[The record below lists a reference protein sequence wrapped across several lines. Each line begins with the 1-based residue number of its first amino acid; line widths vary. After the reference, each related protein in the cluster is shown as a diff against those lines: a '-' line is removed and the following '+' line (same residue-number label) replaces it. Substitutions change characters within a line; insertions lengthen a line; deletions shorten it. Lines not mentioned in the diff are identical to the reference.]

1 MTINKNIM
9 KIAAIGFVGILGL
22 SGCNDSFMDKYSE
35 TSITEEGFFKSAGD
49 LEIYTN
55 NMYGY
60 VTSDYW
66 DVASDNVI
74 YVEEASIYS
83 KMRGELNPDNAS
95 VWGWGSIRN
104 VNFMLARADKEEG
117 DMAEISAWLV
127 CSEQSYIMIK
137 YCLIRMY
144 LGIVVICR
152 LRIRKNYLNRRIRV
166 RWLLIPSW
174 PIWISL

>member
-95 VWGWGSIRN
+95 VWGWCSIRN
-104 VNFMLARADKEEG
+104 VNFMLARADKAEG
-117 DMAEISAWLV
+117 DMAEINH
-127 CSEQSYIMIK
+127 YIG
-137 YCLIRMY
+137 LARMFRAKLY
-144 LGIVVICR
+144 YDKVL
-152 LRIRKNYLNRRIRV
+152 
-166 RWLLIPSW
+166 S
-174 PIWISL
+174 

>member
-95 VWGWGSIRN
+95 VWGWGSILQCQFYAGKSR
-104 VNFMLARADKEEG
+104 
-117 DMAEISAWLV
+117 
-127 CSEQSYIMIK
+127 
-137 YCLIRMY
+137 
-144 LGIVVICR
+144 
-152 LRIRKNYLNRRIRV
+152 
-166 RWLLIPSW
+166 
-174 PIWISL
+174 